1 MKLLVAEDDPVMQII
16 WREMA
21 NYWDLPV
28 EISIAED
35 GNLALQKVMNERPD
49 LIITDLEM
57 PNTDGRTLIKLLSK
71 HPLCADIPIV
81 VASGSPANDLIME
94 PAVIA
99 YLAKPF
105 HFEEIH
111 QLIKEQIQRLAESVT
126 PA

>member
-28 EISIAED
+28 EVSIAED
-35 GNLALQKVMNERPD
+35 GNQALQKVIDDCPD

-57 PNTDGRTLIKLLSK
+57 PNLDGRALIKILSK
-71 HPLCADIPIV
+71 HPLYADIPIV

-105 HFEEIH
+105 HFDEIC
-111 QLIKEQIQRLAESVT
+111 QLLKEYIQKLPESVT

>member
-1 MKLLVAEDDPVMQII
+1 MLVAEDDPVMQII

-28 EISIAED
+28 EVSIAED
-35 GNLALQKVMNERPD
+35 GNQALQKVINDCPD

-57 PNTDGRTLIKLLSK
+57 PNLDGRALIKILSK
-71 HPLCADIPIV
+71 HPLYADIPIV

-105 HFEEIH
+105 HFDEIR
-111 QLIKEQIQRLAESVT
+111 QLLKEYIQKLPESVT